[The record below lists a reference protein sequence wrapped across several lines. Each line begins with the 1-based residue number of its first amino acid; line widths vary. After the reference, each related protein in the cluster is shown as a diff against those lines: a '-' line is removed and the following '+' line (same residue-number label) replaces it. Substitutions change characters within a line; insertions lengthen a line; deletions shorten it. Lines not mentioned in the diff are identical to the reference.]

1 MRNRRRNRGSRY
13 TRQAKGMKEER
24 LGQEVARAVKQKGGL
39 WWPAG
44 PLPLKIRCM
53 LIKYLLQSSE
63 HEIIISAR
71 EQGGI
76 IIN

>member
-1 MRNRRRNRGSRY
+1 
-13 TRQAKGMKEER
+13 
-24 LGQEVARAVKQKGGL
+24 VARAVKQKGGL